1 MTQQNGMMPHRPI
14 LAVPVRGTLTGNR
27 GILRIAEGRP
37 GRARRRHRHGSA
49 CKPDCG
55 GWQRRVMSPGTR
67 ANLLFRAKAVAPAPL
82 PIPLAPLSRPA

>member
-27 GILRIAEGRP
+27 GIRRIAEGRP
-37 GRARRRHRHGSA
+37 GRARRRHRHRIAS
-49 CKPDCG
+49 KPDCG
-55 GWQRRVMSPGTR
+55 GWQRRVMPPGTR
-67 ANLLFRAKAVAPAPL
+67 ADLLFRAKAVAPAPL